1 MSKNQNHGK
10 MKEWRKPEYI
20 TEPTTWGPVKTLVK
34 QERHKRRKT
43 KGASIAMKA
52 WMSPLMNALFNRVGL
67 INKSLPQV

>member
-10 MKEWRKPEYI
+10 MKEWRKPEFAEGKLI
-20 TEPTTWGPVKTLVK
+20 H

-52 WMSPLMNALFNRVGL
+52 WMSPLMQAMFARVGL
-67 INKSLPQV
+67 INKALPQV